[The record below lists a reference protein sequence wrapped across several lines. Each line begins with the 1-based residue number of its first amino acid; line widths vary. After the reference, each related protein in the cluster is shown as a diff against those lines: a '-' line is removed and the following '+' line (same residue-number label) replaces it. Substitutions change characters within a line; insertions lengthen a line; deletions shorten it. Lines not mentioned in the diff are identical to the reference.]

1 MFVFHHSS
9 CHSSY
14 SRAVSLSLSSSS
26 SQLYA
31 YTLKVSVLF
40 LLLTPYVKLVFISHC
55 CCVQKNFI
63 YFKFFIKHT
72 GLCINSIIAVLA
84 LLSHWK
90 FSQSCVNLSPLTL
103 YLSRYSSLYSSVR
116 LSVPVNFLRILVG
129 ILCHTTV
136 IWVFSER
143 VFCVFPFIILF
154 TLLDSCMGAVCKLLS
169 SSSLPFLF
177 PFDSS
182 WLFSCFSSATNSH
195 SQTVPFKPCISLSRF
210 WRSMLWGIRV
220 GSKIRKICRKFSHLL
235 VFNNISHHNAIDHFT
250 GAPYPQNLVVTYHA
264 EKNLVYHVTV
274 RTYKLLPAMA
284 KNLNERKPKG
294 KPVAGLSFILT
305 TRRSRYINL

>member
-14 SRAVSLSLSSSS
+14 SRAVSLSLSSPL

-63 YFKFFIKHT
+63 YFFEFFMKRT
-72 GLCINSIIAVLA
+72 DLCINSIIAVLV

-103 YLSRYSSLYSSVR
+103 SLSRYSSLYSSVR
-116 LSVPVNFLRILVG
+116 SLIPINFLRILVG

-136 IWVFSER
+136 IWFFSER

-177 PFDSS
+177 LYDSS
-182 WLFSCFSSATNSH
+182 FPFSCFSSATNSH
-195 SQTVPFKPCISLSRF
+195 SLTVPFKPCVSLSRF

-220 GSKIRKICRKFSHLL
+220 GSKIRKICKKFSHLL
-235 VFNNISHHNAIDHFT
+235 VFNNISHHSAIDQFT
-250 GAPYPQNLVVTYHA
+250 GLPYP
-264 EKNLVYHVTV
+264 
-274 RTYKLLPAMA
+274 
-284 KNLNERKPKG
+284 
-294 KPVAGLSFILT
+294 
-305 TRRSRYINL
+305 

>member
-14 SRAVSLSLSSSS
+14 SRAVSLSLSSPS

-40 LLLTPYVKLVFISHC
+40 LLLTPYVKLVFISHY

-63 YFKFFIKHT
+63 YVFKFFIKHT

-103 YLSRYSSLYSSVR
+103 SLLRYSSLYSSVR
-116 LSVPVNFLRILVG
+116 LSIPVNFLRILVG
-129 ILCHTTV
+129 ILCHATV
-136 IWVFSER
+136 IWVFFER
-143 VFCVFPFIILF
+143 GFCVSPFIILF
-154 TLLDSCMGAVCKLLS
+154 TLLNSCMSAVCKLLS

-177 PFDSS
+177 HYDSS
-182 WLFSCFSSATNSH
+182 FPFSCFSSATNYH
-195 SQTVPFKPCISLSRF
+195 SQTVPFKPCVSLSRF

-220 GSKIRKICRKFSHLL
+220 GTKIRKICNKFSHFL
-235 VFNNISHHNAIDHFT
+235 VFNNHITIMRLINSLA
-250 GAPYPQNLVVTYHA
+250 YHTH
-264 EKNLVYHVTV
+264 K
-274 RTYKLLPAMA
+274 
-284 KNLNERKPKG
+284 
-294 KPVAGLSFILT
+294 IW
-305 TRRSRYINL
+305 

>member
-14 SRAVSLSLSSSS
+14 SRAVSLSLSSPS

-40 LLLTPYVKLVFISHC
+40 LLLTPYVKLVFISHY

-63 YFKFFIKHT
+63 YFFKFFIKHT
-72 GLCINSIIAVLA
+72 GLCVNSIIAVLA

-103 YLSRYSSLYSSVR
+103 SLSRYSSVRSSI
-116 LSVPVNFLRILVG
+116 PVNFLRILVG
-129 ILCHTTV
+129 ILCHATV
-136 IWVFSER
+136 IWVFFER
-143 VFCVFPFIILF
+143 VFCVSPFIILF

-177 PFDSS
+177 LYDSS
-182 WLFSCFSSATNSH
+182 FPFSCFFFSN
-195 SQTVPFKPCISLSRF
+195 
-210 WRSMLWGIRV
+210 
-220 GSKIRKICRKFSHLL
+220 KFS
-235 VFNNISHHNAIDHFT
+235 FSN
-250 GAPYPQNLVVTYHA
+250 
-264 EKNLVYHVTV
+264 
-274 RTYKLLPAMA
+274 R
-284 KNLNERKPKG
+284 
-294 KPVAGLSFILT
+294 SFKTLYFFKSVLKVDVMRHTNGQQDQKDLQEIFPFA
-305 TRRSRYINL
+305 SF

>member
-1 MFVFHHSS
+1 MCMFVFHHSS

-84 LLSHWK
+84 LLSHRK

-136 IWVFSER
+136 I
-143 VFCVFPFIILF
+143 
-154 TLLDSCMGAVCKLLS
+154 
-169 SSSLPFLF
+169 
-177 PFDSS
+177 
-182 WLFSCFSSATNSH
+182 
-195 SQTVPFKPCISLSRF
+195 
-210 WRSMLWGIRV
+210 
-220 GSKIRKICRKFSHLL
+220 
-235 VFNNISHHNAIDHFT
+235 
-250 GAPYPQNLVVTYHA
+250 
-264 EKNLVYHVTV
+264 
-274 RTYKLLPAMA
+274 
-284 KNLNERKPKG
+284 
-294 KPVAGLSFILT
+294 
-305 TRRSRYINL
+305 

>member
-14 SRAVSLSLSSSS
+14 SRAVSLSLSSPS

-40 LLLTPYVKLVFISHC
+40 LLLTPYVKLVFIGHY

-63 YFKFFIKHT
+63 YFFKFFIKHT
-72 GLCINSIIAVLA
+72 GLCAIIAVLA

-90 FSQSCVNLSPLTL
+90 FSQSYVNLSPLTL
-103 YLSRYSSLYSSVR
+103 SLSRYSSLYSSVR
-116 LSVPVNFLRILVG
+116 SSIPVNFLRILVG
-129 ILCHTTV
+129 ILCHATV
-136 IWVFSER
+136 IWVFFER
-143 VFCVFPFIILF
+143 VFCVSPFIILF

-177 PFDSS
+177 LYDSS
-182 WLFSCFSSATNSH
+182 FPFSCFSSATNSH
-195 SQTVPFKPCISLSRF
+195 SQTVPLKPCISLSRF

-220 GSKIRKICRKFSHLL
+220 GTKIRKICNKFSHLL
-235 VFNNISHHNAIDHFT
+235 IFNNISHHSAIDRFT
-250 GAPYPQNLVVTYHA
+250 AVPCP
-264 EKNLVYHVTV
+264 
-274 RTYKLLPAMA
+274 
-284 KNLNERKPKG
+284 
-294 KPVAGLSFILT
+294 
-305 TRRSRYINL
+305 